1 MSAKKL
7 LTLLLAALLV
17 LSLAACG
24 RERADDD
31 MTTSPSSEPKNAQ
44 EAARY
49 VQGSDGPGECHS
61 DRKTSPFGR
70 RCSCLP
76 TRA

>member
-24 RERADDD
+24 KRA
-31 MTTSPSSEPKNAQ
+31 TT
-44 EAARY
+44 
-49 VQGSDGPGECHS
+49 
-61 DRKTSPFGR
+61 T
-70 RCSCLP
+70 
-76 TRA
+76 

>member
-24 RERADDD
+24 KRA
-31 MTTSPSSEPKNAQ
+31 TT
-44 EAARY
+44 
-49 VQGSDGPGECHS
+49 
-61 DRKTSPFGR
+61 TW
-70 RCSCLP
+70 
-76 TRA
+76 

>member
-24 RERADDD
+24 KKGNDD
-31 MTTSPSSEPKNAQ
+31 MTTSNSEPKNAQ
-44 EAARY
+44 EAAAMY
-49 VQGSDGPGECHS
+49 KALMDQENAILMENQSLWEKVFMS
-61 DRKTSPFGR
+61 DRKSVV
-70 RCSCLP
+70 
-76 TRA
+76 

>member
-24 RERADDD
+24 KKGNDNMVKSD
-31 MTTSPSSEPKNAQ
+31 SEPKNAQ
-44 EAARY
+44 ER
-49 VQGSDGPGECHS
+49 PLC
-61 DRKTSPFGR
+61 
-70 RCSCLP
+70 
-76 TRA
+76 TRL